1 MGSGNSG
8 NYGNT
13 KEKSQNYAS
22 SYHVTDGMH
31 KLDINQGI
39 YNDNV
44 GYIKN
49 PDAQNIDNLIK
60 NDIILIDGKRK
71 TVTWPYVLDLNNN
84 LIIGPRVPKGDK
96 SGSRHPHPELIGGKD
111 PQVQCA
117 GMIKIVNGKIDSIDN
132 QSGHYKPPLKSL
144 EKVKDYLSKYNDNLF
159 TKNSI
164 LRKGDK

>member
-49 PDAQNIDNLIK
+49 PDAQRSK
-60 NDIILIDGKRK
+60 NVRELCKQAKRH
-71 TVTWPYVLDLNNN
+71 LF
-84 LIIGPRVPKGDK
+84 
-96 SGSRHPHPELIGGKD
+96 
-111 PQVQCA
+111 
-117 GMIKIVNGKIDSIDN
+117 
-132 QSGHYKPPLKSL
+132 LK
-144 EKVKDYLSKYNDNLF
+144 K
-159 TKNSI
+159 
-164 LRKGDK
+164 